1 LLVNSYD
8 GELGLYEQ
16 SVDTGR
22 KLVQRWLYKH
32 GDRLPVDHEEYDATM
47 ERHSNDKQDDA
58 EDDGAESD
66 ATACSDS
73 VHSSSEDEY
82 DTSEHES
89 DSDED

>member
-1 LLVNSYD
+1 MINI
-8 GELGLYEQ
+8 
-16 SVDTGR
+16 DT
-22 KLVQRWLYKH
+22 
-32 GDRLPVDHEEYDATM
+32 
-47 ERHSNDKQDDA
+47 

-82 DTSEHES
+82 DTSEYES